1 MPATVSFFRWPQLV
15 SAIGLLLV
23 FILLS
28 PASVAGQPDWAAVEQ
43 EAGQLLSRYIQI
55 DTTNPPGNEVAAA
68 RFWQEQLA
76 QEGIEAQVYESR
88 PGRGIVSARLSGSG
102 EKKPLILLHHMDV
115 VPAEAEHWDL
125 EPFSGLIKDGH
136 VHGRGA
142 LDCKGTA
149 VVQFLALAL
158 LKRHAIGLKR
168 DIIFLG
174 TGDEETGGQHGA
186 GWFLD
191 THFDRIQDAEF
202 VLTEGGGIRR
212 DGEDISY
219 TVSVAEKSP
228 CWIRLTA
235 TGQAGH
241 GSVPRPDSAVTR
253 LLRALGNIQNYTAPI
268 RVVPAVQAYFS
279 SLAERED
286 DDTAAHYRD
295 LERALTDPDFHRTFM
310 AQPYHNALVR
320 NTIAPTV
327 LSGSQKTNSVPAQAT
342 AELDCR
348 LLPGEDAQQFI
359 ATLTK
364 VVSDPQV
371 ELSVLL
377 NFPPVASAADTPLFR
392 AISAVAKRH
401 HPQALVLPT
410 MLAGFTDSR
419 YFREKGIVS
428 YGFSGIALQAGE
440 NYGVHGPNE
449 RVPLASLGQATQI
462 LFEVLQELDADAGET
477 AG

>member
-1 MPATVSFFRWPQLV
+1 MRTAASFLHHHRPAKC
-15 SAIGLLLV
+15 IGLLV
-23 FILLS
+23 FLLLLY
-28 PASVAGQPDWAAVEQ
+28 PPTAAGQPDWAAVER
-43 EAGQLLSRYIQI
+43 EAAQLLSRYIQI
-55 DTTNPPGNEVAAA
+55 DTTNPPGNEIAAA
-68 RFWQEQLA
+68 RFWKDQLA
-76 QEGIEAQVYESR
+76 KEGLEAQVYESQ
-88 PGRGIVSARLSGSG
+88 PGRGIVSARLTGSG

-115 VPAEAEHWDL
+115 VPAQAENWDL
-125 EPFSGLIKDGH
+125 EPFSGMIKDGH

-149 VVQFLALAL
+149 VVQFLAMAL

-202 VLTEGGGIRR
+202 LLTEGGGIRH
-212 DGEDISY
+212 DGETVSY
-219 TVSVAEKSP
+219 TISVAEKSP

-235 TGQAGH
+235 KGRAGH

-253 LLRALGNIQNYTAPI
+253 LLRALGNIQNYTAPVK
-268 RVVPAVQAYFS
+268 VVPAVQAYFS
-279 SLAERED
+279 ALAERQNDE
-286 DDTAAHYRD
+286 TATQYRN
-295 LERALTDPDFHRTFM
+295 LERALADPDFRQAFI
-310 AQPYHNALVR
+310 AQPRNNALIR
-320 NTIAPTV
+320 NTISPTV
-327 LSGSQKTNSVPAQAT
+327 LSGSQKTNSVPVQAT

-348 LLPGEDAQQFI
+348 LLPGEDPQHFV
-359 ATLTK
+359 ATLSE
-364 VVSDPQV
+364 VVADPHV

-377 NFPPVASAADTPLFR
+377 NFPPVASAADTPLFQ

-401 HPQALVLPT
+401 HPEALVLPS
-410 MLAGFTDSR
+410 MLTGFTDSH

-449 RVPLASLGQATQI
+449 RIPLASLGQATHI
-462 LFEVLQELDADAGET
+462 LFEILQQLDTDGGE
-477 AG
+477 AE

>member
-1 MPATVSFFRWPQLV
+1 M
-15 SAIGLLLV
+15 
-23 FILLS
+23 LLS

-186 GWFLD
+186 GWFLN

-235 TGQAGH
+235 RGQAGH

-295 LERALTDPDFHRTFM
+295 LERALTDPDFQRTFM
-310 AQPYHNALVR
+310 EQPYHNALVR

-419 YFREKGIVS
+419 YFREKGMVS

-462 LFEVLQELDADAGET
+462 LFEVLQELDADAGGT

>member
-1 MPATVSFFRWPQLV
+1 MYTAALFLGCQWPVRWT
-15 SAIGLLLV
+15 GLLV
-23 FILLS
+23 FVLLLH
-28 PASVAGQPDWAAVEQ
+28 PPTATAQPDWAAVEQ
-43 EAGQLLSRYIQI
+43 EAVQLLRSYIQI
-55 DTTNPPGNEVAAA
+55 DTTNPPGNEIAAA
-68 RFWQEQLA
+68 RFWKDQLA
-76 QEGIEAQVYESR
+76 KEGLEAQVYESQ
-88 PGRGIVSARLSGSG
+88 PGRGIVSARLTGSG

-115 VPAEAEHWDL
+115 VPAQAEDWDV
-125 EPFSGLIKDGH
+125 EPFSGVIRDGH
-136 VHGRGA
+136 IYGRGA

-149 VVQFLALAL
+149 VVQFLAMTL

-174 TGDEETGGQHGA
+174 TGDEETGGQHGV

-202 VLTEGGGIRR
+202 LLTEGGGIRH
-212 DGEDISY
+212 DGETTSY

-235 TGQAGH
+235 KGRAGH

-253 LLRALGNIQNYTAPI
+253 LLRALTNIQNYTAPVK
-268 RVVPAVQAYFS
+268 VVPAVQAYFS
-279 SLAERED
+279 ALAERQNDE
-286 DDTAAHYRD
+286 TAARYRN
-295 LERALTDPDFHRTFM
+295 LERALADPDFRLAFIT
-310 AQPYHNALVR
+310 QPRNNALIR

-348 LLPGEDAQQFI
+348 LLPDEDPQHFV
-359 ATLTK
+359 ATLTE
-364 VVSDPQV
+364 VVDDPHV

-377 NFPPVASAADTPLFR
+377 NFPPAASAADTPLFQ
-392 AISAVAKRH
+392 AIGAVAKRH
-401 HPQALVLPT
+401 HPEALVLPT
-410 MLAGFTDSR
+410 MLTGFTDSR

-428 YGFSGIALQAGE
+428 YGFSGIALQTGE

-462 LFEVLQELDADAGET
+462 LFEVLQELDKWS
-477 AG
+477 